1 MSPIDDPDSP
11 KARRLTRL
19 AARMKTENKEPG
31 ATVRRRAGRVEPVAD
46 RPERPLLQAADA
58 LDADWDE
65 LPKRE
70 KHGRRGAA
78 ARKRAPAAPLVARAL
93 EPAAGD

>member
-31 ATVRRRAGRVEPVAD
+31 ATAPRRAGRVEPVV
-46 RPERPLLQAADA
+46 EILQI
-58 LDADWDE
+58 
-65 LPKRE
+65 
-70 KHGRRGAA
+70 
-78 ARKRAPAAPLVARAL
+78 
-93 EPAAGD
+93 AGDTERHLDEGRLGRKFDGLIAGSDGNWSRLFSQYM